1 MYSNS
6 KIKKRNTMNNGV
18 TPNSHSF
25 IENKNIKNKLIKK
38 IDFKEKEENKTLEK
52 YNGTF
57 SNMNIKKNS
66 LNLTRKDTDGFKIP
80 NFGNL
85 LNPQFD
91 EIKSED
97 LIDIYYF

>member
-1 MYSNS
+1 
-6 KIKKRNTMNNGV
+6 
-18 TPNSHSF
+18 
-25 IENKNIKNKLIKK
+25 
-38 IDFKEKEENKTLEK
+38 
-52 YNGTF
+52 
-57 SNMNIKKNS
+57 MNIKKNS
-66 LNLTRKDTDGFKIP
+66 VNLTRKDTDGFKIP